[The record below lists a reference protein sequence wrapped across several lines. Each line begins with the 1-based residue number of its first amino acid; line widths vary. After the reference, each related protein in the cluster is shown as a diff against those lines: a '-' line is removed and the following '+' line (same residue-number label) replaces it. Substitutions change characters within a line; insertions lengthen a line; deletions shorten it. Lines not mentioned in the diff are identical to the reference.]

1 MGTIACNNIAQIQM
15 KEIPSPYKED
25 GSSGSLDTNYR
36 HFTTVRQAIEFLSI
50 NARNQPSLEELSKAV
65 HMSEFHL
72 QRVFSEWAGIS
83 PKKFLQFL
91 TKEHALQAIKNFKNI
106 EETTEE
112 LGLSATSRL
121 HDLMI
126 NTVGLTPGEVK
137 SGAKGILIS
146 YGTGETPFGRAI
158 IAWTDRGICHL
169 MFNDSDSA
177 ALDELKK
184 EWPNALFKHD
194 YKESHHLLQ
203 TVFNNNSSN
212 QKSPPLRV
220 ILKGTPFQIK
230 VWEALI
236 KIPPSSLCS
245 YSQIA
250 KDVSSAKA
258 QRATGSAIAKNS
270 IAYLIPCHRVIRES
284 GDFSNYRWGLDR
296 KKAMIAWEAA
306 KKSGFKS

>member
-1 MGTIACNNIAQIQM
+1 M
-15 KEIPSPYKED
+15 KEIRLSNSEHV
-25 GSSGSLDTNYR
+25 SSSSQDTNYR
-36 HFTTVRQAIEFLSI
+36 HFKTVQQAIEFLST
-50 NARNQPSLEELSKAV
+50 NARNQPSLEDLSKAV

-72 QRVFSEWAGIS
+72 QRIFSDWAGIS

-91 TKEHALQAIKNFKNI
+91 TKEHALQAIKNFNSI
-106 EETTEE
+106 EESTEE

-126 NTVGLTPGEVK
+126 KSVGLTPGEVK
-137 SGAKGILIS
+137 SGAKGILIT
-146 YGTGETPFGRAI
+146 YGFGETPFGRAI
-158 IAWTDRGICHL
+158 IAWTDRGVCHL
-169 MFNDSDSA
+169 MFNDSDSS
-177 ALDELKK
+177 ALWDLKQ
-184 EWPNALFKHD
+184 EWPNAIFKQDLNQSHD
-194 YKESHHLLQ
+194 LLHR
-203 TVFNNNSSN
+203 VFNTNSSN
-212 QKSPPLRV
+212 QKTPPLRV
-220 ILKGTPFQIK
+220 LLKGTPFQIK

-250 KDVSSAKA
+250 KKVSSANA

-306 KKSGFKS
+306 KN